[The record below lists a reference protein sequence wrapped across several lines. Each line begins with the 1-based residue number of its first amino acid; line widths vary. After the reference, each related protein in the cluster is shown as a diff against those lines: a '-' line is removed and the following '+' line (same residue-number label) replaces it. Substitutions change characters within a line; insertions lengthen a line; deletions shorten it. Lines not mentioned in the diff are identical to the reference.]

1 MATDNEVVIHVRA
14 KDETDPVFNA
24 VRMRAVKLG
33 DDVTLKIKATDETES
48 AFASAE
54 RRAKELDN
62 SVNIE
67 IKASDSTGDAFDK
80 VREKAK
86 EAGQEFVRTSSRA
99 GQQAGQSM
107 VDGITKAQPQLIAAA
122 AAVGVLMAPQIGATI
137 GGAIVGGAGL
147 GGVAGGLLVAA
158 QDSRVK
164 VASRNLG
171 EQMSTGLKGAA
182 TTMVPAAVEAIEKVK
197 AAWRTT
203 LPTIQSIFQ
212 QSAQFVG
219 PLTDSLATAGSR
231 LLEGIDHAI
240 SQASPV
246 MEAFGFLFEEVG
258 DSVAD
263 AFEMMATES
272 DEGASAIQTLGEW
285 VGDAVR
291 KFGALVMILSEV
303 KGVFDSVGD
312 GIGSVRNWLEDHASW
327 LDLTNDGYEAGS
339 EAAKLY
345 REGVIGAAN
354 SSNDYTNYLEEQR
367 QKQLEA
373 SGAAEKHTEA
383 LQVLAAEMQ
392 KQTDPLFNIFD
403 LQSKVVKAQEDYNK
417 ALNEGGPESAK
428 AQKALL
434 AMGRAAFELNTA
446 LGNAADGFD
455 GKLTPS
461 MRTAL
466 RNAGMTESEMNALE
480 KSLIRSYNAAKRWEG
495 TFEQTFY
502 VREIITSKGE
512 RTYGGGGGR
521 QAPVMDR
528 GASGKI
534 KGAASGMVTG
544 SLTWVG
550 EQGPEL
556 LRLPPGSQVHSN
568 PDSQRMVAGTGGDG
582 AAAGGPVVVN
592 LMVDQQTIAYAI
604 LPSLQALNRT
614 DYAGD
619 VTRMFPATR

>member
-14 KDETDPVFNA
+14 KDETGRVFSA
-24 VRMRAVKLG
+24 VRAKAVKLG
-33 DDVTLKIKATDETES
+33 DDVTLTIRATDETEA
-48 AFASAE
+48 AFASAG
-54 RRAKELDN
+54 RRAKELDD
-62 SVNIE
+62 SVNIR
-67 IKASDSTGDAFDK
+67 IKADDETGDGFERVK
-80 VREKAK
+80 EKIK
-86 EAGQEFVRTSSRA
+86 ETGEEFVRTSSRS
-99 GQQAGQSM
+99 GQQAGQGM
-107 VDGITKAQPQLIAAA
+107 LTGITRAKPQAIGAMVGVGLAVAPQLGATIAGAVVGAGGFTGIAGGMLIAARDTRVQTA
-122 AAVGVLMAPQIGATI
+122 A
-137 GGAIVGGAGL
+137 
-147 GGVAGGLLVAA
+147 
-158 QDSRVK
+158 
-164 VASRNLG
+164 RNLG
-171 EQMSTGLKGAA
+171 ELMSMNLKSAA
-182 TTMVPAAVEAIEKVK
+182 TAFVPASVEAIDKVR
-197 AAWRTT
+197 AAWKGI
-203 LPTIQSIFQ
+203 LPTVQNIFTN
-212 QSAQFVG
+212 SAQFVG
-219 PLTDSLATAGSR
+219 PMTDSLIKMTER
-231 LLEGIDHAI
+231 IVEGIDVAV
-240 SQASPV
+240 SKAGPV
-246 MEAFGFLFEEVG
+246 MEEFGDLFEEVG
-258 DSVAD
+258 DGIGD
-263 AFEMMATES
+263 LFEDMA
-272 DEGASAIQTLGEW
+272 
-285 VGDAVR
+285 GDAEG
-291 KFGALVMILSEV
+291 GAQAIGDLGVAMGDLLRFTGDLIGVLTAL
-303 KGVFDSVGD
+303 KGVQDGVNASLMVG
-312 GIGSVRNWLEDHASW
+312 GFWLEDHVGW
-327 LDLTNDGYEAGS
+327 LDVTRDGYAKGS
-339 EAAKLY
+339 EAAELY
-345 REGVIGAAN
+345 RKGVIGASGSA
-354 SSNDYTNYLEEQR
+354 NDYNNYLEEQKN
-367 QKQLEA
+367 KQEEA
-373 SGAAEKHTEA
+373 KTSAEEHTEA
-383 LQVLAAEMQ
+383 LQRLAAEMQ

-568 PDSQRMVAGTGGDG
+568 PDSQRMAAGMGGDG

-619 VTRMFPATR
+619 VTRMFPAVR